1 MEQLGGIQHKLKT
14 LLNDN
19 ETVTAIEKLER
30 DEFVIDLA
38 KQTQFIQE
46 GDNVCDDIRKEA
58 EKTNLKLEMLRERV
72 IDSTWNKMDVNST
85 AMKSIQ
91 NDNLLFNFSIRK
103 RTPVE

>member
-1 MEQLGGIQHKLKT
+1 M
-14 LLNDN
+14 
-19 ETVTAIEKLER
+19 
-30 DEFVIDLA
+30 
-38 KQTQFIQE
+38 
-46 GDNVCDDIRKEA
+46 
-58 EKTNLKLEMLRERV
+58 KLEMLRERV